1 MGTVQPGRHVA
12 DIDGDFVVF
21 IIGMRFNKRWKV
33 WRWWQVFTAMPRM
46 LRTLAQ
52 QPELGLLH
60 VETMVTTR
68 QIVSVQYWRSYEQLE
83 RFARTPDPHF
93 DAWRRFNREIGA
105 SGDVGIFHE
114 TYPVRAG
121 EHESIYVNMPV
132 IGLAAAGRSVAAA
145 GQASARRETA
155 SALSER

>member
-1 MGTVQPGRHVA
+1 MATVQPGRYVA
-12 DIDGDFVVF
+12 DIEGDFVVF

-46 LRTLAQ
+46 LRTLAEH
-52 QPELGLLH
+52 PELGLLH
-60 VETMVTTR
+60 VETLVSTR
-68 QIVSVQYWRSYEQLE
+68 QIVSVQYWRSHEQLE

-114 TYPVRAG
+114 TYRIHEG
-121 EHESIYVNMPV
+121 EQESIYVNMPV
-132 IGLAAAGRSVAAA
+132 IGLAAAGRSVDVR
-145 GQASARRETA
+145 QASANRATA